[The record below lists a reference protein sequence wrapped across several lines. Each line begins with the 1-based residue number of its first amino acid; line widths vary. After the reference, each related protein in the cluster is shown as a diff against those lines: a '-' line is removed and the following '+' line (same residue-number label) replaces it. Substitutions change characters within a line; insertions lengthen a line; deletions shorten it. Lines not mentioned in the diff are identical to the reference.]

1 LKSASIASCDP
12 LCAARTQ
19 ARSRRRDGRSR
30 SAGRNRVAARSSA
43 DARARAEII
52 LSTSAPDQEVPKWSP
67 PHSGER
73 YDPLPAFLRL
83 PVRGWRKLS
92 PRGRRILAALVVLA
106 VAGIAVAWPYVQR
119 DRRAGERERAAIAA
133 QHRAASLRAL
143 VEDQRPRHELLSPA
157 ERARVRA
164 AGGFEAAAA
173 ANAVAT
179 QLEAAIARDVRSRVA
194 AGKLDGPL
202 LETSC
207 RPVAVRSAEGANYNC
222 FALIARTDTGE
233 RVLEEGYRFSAR
245 AQLPRGTLAWCK
257 ENPRPLHPTSYVLSV
272 PISPECR

>member
-1 LKSASIASCDP
+1 LKSSSIASCDP

-30 SAGRNRVAARSSA
+30 SAGPKAAGSSA

-52 LSTSAPDQEVPKWSP
+52 LSTSPPGQQVPKWSP

-83 PVRGWRKLS
+83 PARGWRRLS
-92 PRGRRILAALVVLA
+92 RRGRRIVAALVVLA

-143 VEDQRPRHELLSPA
+143 VEDQRPRHAALPA
-157 ERARVRA
+157 GVLARVRA
-164 AGGFEAAAA
+164 AGGLEASAAAGV
-173 ANAVAT
+173 VA
-179 QLEAAIARDVRSRVA
+179 QRLERAIATDVRSRIE
-194 AGKLDGPL
+194 AGKLEGPL

-207 RPVAVRSAEGANYNC
+207 RPVTVRSRNGANFNC
-222 FALIARTDTGE
+222 FALTARTDTGE
-233 RVLEEGYRFSAR
+233 RVLEGGYRFSAR
-245 AQLPRGTLAWCK
+245 AQLPGGTLAWCK
-257 ENPRPLHPTSYVLSV
+257 ENPRPLHPTSYVLTV
-272 PISPECR
+272 PISSECR